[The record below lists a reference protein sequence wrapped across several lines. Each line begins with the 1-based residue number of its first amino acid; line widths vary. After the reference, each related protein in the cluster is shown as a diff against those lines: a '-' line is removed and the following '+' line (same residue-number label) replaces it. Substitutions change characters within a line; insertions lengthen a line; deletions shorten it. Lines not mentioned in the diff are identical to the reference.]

1 MKKQILPFLFYL
13 LFNRFLGSEGTTMM
27 TTGGNIVLFAIF
39 LFLGIF
45 LFHLYSFRL
54 KKKKGGFRLV
64 LIVYIPFLFF
74 ISLFNYFLRI
84 YALDCF
90 GLYSASIFSCLV
102 LCVGGGASASSSGAV
117 LRPIELVLVDGV
129 RDAGLIG
136 AFFRNGNG
144 GHVRG

>member
-1 MKKQILPFLFYL
+1 MKKQILLFY
-13 LFNRFLGSEGTTMM
+13 FFFINRFLGSEETAMM

-45 LFHLYSFRL
+45 LFRLYNFRL
-54 KKKKGGFRLV
+54 KKKGGFRLV

-74 ISLFNYFLRI
+74 ISLFYYFLRI

-90 GLYSASIFSCLV
+90 SLYFSSLFSGLV

-117 LRPIELVLVDGV
+117 LRPIELALVDGV
-129 RDAGLIG
+129 RYAGLIG